1 MGRRVKWLNVA
12 ELVDEQ
18 LAPEAFTS
26 LATAEDVRAYLLALA
41 KTQK

>member
-1 MGRRVKWLNVA
+1 MGRNVKWLNVA

-18 LAPEAFTS
+18 LSPEQFAS
-26 LATAEDVRAYLLALA
+26 LVTAEDVRAYLLALA